1 MLQLACRGGEDRPDL
16 WPKKKKRKKKKGIFF
31 KKGSAQPFP
40 SAVQLPPQ
48 QSPTPSPLRI
58 FKNSKKTGAGKE
70 IASGGPNTKETAQ
83 RRTRT
88 GRALHAAEES
98 RATANIRS
106 HTSAD

>member
-1 MLQLACRGGEDRPDL
+1 MLQLACRGDEVRPDL
-16 WPKKKKRKKKKGIFF
+16 WPKKRFFFYFFFLKKAHT
-31 KKGSAQPFP
+31 SH
-40 SAVQLPPQ
+40 SPQ

-58 FKNSKKTGAGKE
+58 FKNSNTTDAGKE

-98 RATANIRS
+98 RATANIRN